1 MDYLTWYL
9 QDSHDGPHFTEE
21 EMGLRE
27 VRRLAQGHTAGKA
40 KICQT
45 GGPTTA
51 TGSLLGFPLN
61 CGEDQMLLRSVF
73 LGAWLKLQSRL
84 G

>member
-9 QDSHDGPHFTEE
+9 QDSHYGPDFTEE

-27 VRRLAQGHTAGKA
+27 VRRLAQSHTAGKT

-45 GGPTTA
+45 AGQITTID
-51 TGSLLGFPLN
+51 SLLGFPLN
-61 CGEDQMLLRSVF
+61 CEKV
-73 LGAWLKLQSRL
+73 KSRTRVRL
-84 G
+84 FATPWTVAY